1 MQLSIVI
8 LNYKVRY
15 FLELCLKSV
24 QAAIQDIDAEIIVID
39 NNSQDGSCEMVKAL
53 FPNVTLIENKE
64 NVGFSK
70 ANNQA
75 VAIAKGAYVC
85 ILNPDTVVAEDT
97 FTKLLL
103 FAATKENLGIVGCK
117 LIDGAGQYL
126 PESKRNVPTPVI
138 AIKKILGLSNNYY
151 ANHIA
156 ENDNGEVTVF
166 VGAFMLLKRS
176 VYIEVKGFD
185 EAYFMY
191 GEDIDLSYTIKQA
204 GYNNYYYGNTTV
216 IHFKGE
222 STLKNKQYAERF
234 YGAMQLFYKK
244 HFRKNVFFDSL
255 VFIGTTILP
264 LISSNKAQK
273 ANTKEV
279 LELDNNKQPFKDLI
293 AKMEARTYQYKIIPK
308 NSNFSIL
315 SNSSESRGV
324 VEILDNK

>member
-24 QAAIQDIDAEIIVID
+24 QEAITDIDAEIIVID

-53 FPNVTLIENKE
+53 FPNITLIENTE

-75 VAIAKGAYVC
+75 VAIATGEYVC

-97 FTKLLL
+97 FTQLLL

-117 LIDGAGQYL
+117 LIDGAGQFL
-126 PESKRNVPTPVI
+126 PESKRNVPTPTI
-138 AIKKILGLSNNYY
+138 AMQKILGISNNYY
-151 ANHIA
+151 ANHIH
-156 ENDNGEVTVF
+156 ENEIGEATVF
-166 VGAFMLLKRS
+166 VGAFMLLKRA
-176 VYIEVKGFD
+176 VYLEVQGFD

-222 STLKNKQYAERF
+222 STLKNELYASRF

-244 HFRKNVFFDSL
+244 HFRKNVFFDCL
-255 VFIGTTILP
+255 VFIGTSVLP
-264 LISSNKAQK
+264 FFSRAVKPK
-273 ANTKEV
+273 VYTKEV
-279 LELDNNKQPFKDLI
+279 LILDNNIQPFKDLI
-293 AKMEARTYQYKIIPK
+293 SKMEAMSYQYKIIPK
-308 NSNFSIL
+308 NSTFSIL

-324 VEILDNK
+324 VEMFNDN